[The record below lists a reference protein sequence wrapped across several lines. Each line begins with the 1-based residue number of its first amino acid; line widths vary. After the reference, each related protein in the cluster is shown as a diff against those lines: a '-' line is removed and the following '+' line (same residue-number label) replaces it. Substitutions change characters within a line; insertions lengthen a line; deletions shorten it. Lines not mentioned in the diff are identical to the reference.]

1 MQALPRCDY
10 PFWVKNGTG
19 WQQLGP
25 HRFAID
31 SDTLHWSPQGEIS
44 ESEGD
49 RISDEMVELSRAHR
63 YVLICIDGRNSPP
76 LRYEVRRLYADK
88 IRRFRIHVAVAV
100 FGGRP
105 TSRAIAMLTFRAV
118 RLISGLDI
126 EIRYTA
132 TEAEA
137 LKFLEEQR
145 RRLRAAL

>member
-1 MQALPRCDY
+1 MSGA
-10 PFWVKNGTG
+10 G
-19 WQQLGP
+19 WQPLGP

-31 SDTLHWSPQGEIS
+31 VDTLLWSPQGEIS

-49 RISDEMVELSRAHR
+49 VISDQMVALARAHR
-63 YVLICIDGRNSPP
+63 YVLVLIDGRNSPP

-88 IRRFRIHVAVAV
+88 IRRFQIHLAVAV

-118 RLISGLDI
+118 RLITELDI
-126 EIRYTA
+126 DIRYTA

-137 LKFLEEQR
+137 RKFLGEQR
-145 RRLRAAL
+145 ERLRKEV